1 MVKIK
6 NIEEPVVKL
15 FFDGLFVGE
24 IKSGLSFYDVLSQI
38 KEENVYGYSIEY
50 NSEVINIDKNLK
62 AYLKNNTTLNIDNSL
77 LDAEEIIR
85 GINFEQ

>member
-15 FFDGLFVGE
+15 FFNGLFVGE

-50 NSEVINIDKNLK
+50 NSEVINIDKEG
-62 AYLKNNTTLNIDNSL
+62 TLEKFPNGLYDQLTDIL
-77 LDAEEIIR
+77 LTIV
-85 GINFEQ
+85 

>member
-1 MVKIK
+1 MVKIR

-15 FFDGLFVGE
+15 FFNGLFVGE

-50 NSEVINIDKNLK
+50 NSEVINIDKEG
-62 AYLKNNTTLNIDNSL
+62 TLEKYPNGLYDQLTDIL
-77 LDAEEIIR
+77 LTIV
-85 GINFEQ
+85 

>member
-15 FFDGLFVGE
+15 FFNGSFIGE
-24 IKSGLSFYDVLSQI
+24 IKSALSFWDVLSQI

-50 NSEVINIDKNLK
+50 NSEVINIDKEGTPEKYPDGL
-62 AYLKNNTTLNIDNSL
+62 YDQLSDIL
-77 LDAEEIIR
+77 LTIV
-85 GINFEQ
+85 

>member
-15 FFDGLFVGE
+15 FFNGLFVGE

-50 NSEVINIDKNLK
+50 NSEVINIDKEG
-62 AYLKNNTTLNIDNSL
+62 TLEKCPNGLYDQLTDIL
-77 LDAEEIIR
+77 LTIV
-85 GINFEQ
+85 

>member
-1 MVKIK
+1 MVRIK

-15 FFDGLFVGE
+15 FFNGSFVGE

-50 NSEVINIDKNLK
+50 NNEMINIDKEG
-62 AYLKNNTTLNIDNSL
+62 TLEKYPDGLYDQLTDIL
-77 LDAEEIIR
+77 LTIV
-85 GINFEQ
+85 